1 MSQLTYLFRSAP
13 HSSSAGRE
21 GIDALLA
28 ASAYCENISVVFS
41 GDGVYQLLQGQQT
54 DAILSKDYSPM
65 LKLFDLYDIE
75 QVYVCEASLAERGLL
90 QADLV
95 IEAQKLSQSELSAQ
109 LHQASK
115 ILTF

>member
-21 GIDALLA
+21 GVDALLA
-28 ASAYCENISVVFS
+28 ASAYCEDISVIFS
-41 GDGVYQLLQGQQT
+41 GDGVYQLLQGQQPSE
-54 DAILSKDYSPM
+54 ILSKDYAPM

-75 QVYVCEASLAERGLL
+75 QVYVCQTSLELRGLA

-95 IEAQKLSQSELSAQ
+95 IDAERLDSEALSTK
-109 LHQASK
+109 LHQAGKLLS
-115 ILTF
+115 F

>member
-13 HSSSAGRE
+13 HGSSAGRE
-21 GIDALLA
+21 GVDALLA
-28 ASAYCENISVVFS
+28 ASAYCEDISVIFS

-54 DAILSKDYSPM
+54 SDILSKDYAPM

-75 QVYVCEASLAERGLL
+75 QVYVCESSLAERGLL

-95 IEAQKLSQSELSAQ
+95 LDAQKLSQSELAAQ
-109 LHQASK
+109 IHQAGK